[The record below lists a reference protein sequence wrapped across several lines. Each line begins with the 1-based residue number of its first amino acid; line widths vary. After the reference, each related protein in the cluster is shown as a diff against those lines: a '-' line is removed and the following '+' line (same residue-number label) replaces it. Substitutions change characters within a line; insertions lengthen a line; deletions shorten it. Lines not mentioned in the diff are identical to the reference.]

1 MTSPGSERNE
11 LQARVAQALQ
21 DVSPKLAS
29 IYRAA
34 LSALAVTAAPGDE
47 MARVSVICH
56 CMRELMI
63 GLPSVMTDS
72 ATPRPKPSATSLA
85 SRLPELLAEHPDLD
99 LLVDQDLVP
108 VPKQVARAG
117 SELISTV
124 AIERGLKRRN
134 DAELLTG
141 GSNTKHPVLKQWQET
156 YEFFLRWA
164 HLDRNRDNSR
174 QLPVDD
180 VILANIRV
188 VEDVIEVRTAQFFD
202 VLQSLQDLL
211 DEANEVQSGGSA

>member
-1 MTSPGSERNE
+1 MPEDNERDQ
-11 LQARVAQALQ
+11 LQVRVEEALQ
-21 DVSPKLAS
+21 NRSPKLAS
-29 IYRAA
+29 MYRAA
-34 LSALAVTAAPGDE
+34 HSALGMPAAPGDE
-47 MARVSVICH
+47 VARISVICH

-63 GLPSVMTDS
+63 GLPNVMTDS

-85 SRLPELLAEHPDLD
+85 NRLPEILTEHPDLD

-108 VPKQVARAG
+108 VPKQVARAV

-134 DAELLTG
+134 DAELITG
-141 GSNTKHPVLKQWQET
+141 GSDTKHPVLRQWQET

-164 HLDRNRDNSR
+164 HLDRSRDHSR
-174 QLPVDD
+174 ELPIDD
-180 VILANIRV
+180 VLLANIRV
-188 VEDVIEVRTAQFFD
+188 VEEVIEVRTAQFFD

-211 DEANEVQSGGSA
+211 DEANAVQSGGSA